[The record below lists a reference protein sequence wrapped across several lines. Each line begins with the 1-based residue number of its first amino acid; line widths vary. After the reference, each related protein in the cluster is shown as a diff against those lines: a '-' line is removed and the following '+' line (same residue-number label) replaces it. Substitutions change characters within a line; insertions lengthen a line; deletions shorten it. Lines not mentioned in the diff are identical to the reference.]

1 MNTLNL
7 KIITN
12 SKQAEY
18 IGRYVA
24 NGLEPLGF
32 LTEPKTPGDIGYES
46 NQTMWLKIFVKE
58 GNDSLPCPVYSIRVS
73 CKKGK
78 MWK

>member
-18 IGRYVA
+18 IGRFIA
-24 NGLEPLGF
+24 SGF
-32 LTEPKTPGDIGYES
+32 VPVGFTTEAKVPGDVGFES
-46 NQTMWLKIFVKE
+46 NQTMWLKIFTKKD
-58 GNDSLPCPVYSIRVS
+58 NASFPCAINSIRVS